1 MVMNMSKVYQ
11 FGVIFLAAFSLVACM
26 DSAQPEKRT
35 NDSNSNPYKNLS
47 NEPFDP
53 NEIDIQAR
61 DLEDTDLEDENNF
74 DNDKEIPG
82 ETSEEEVENFD
93 PYEDADEN
101 QPQREQ
107 RSLQETLPDSS
118 TERELEEHI
127 PDEHDTSKETPL
139 PIDNFKERWNAV
151 SDEQFSELYI
161 ESLQEIETE
170 NGVTYESKL
179 TNQLALRIHANNQG
193 YVEQLE
199 MVQEGTLGSNV
210 YQMLTGWSQIINI
223 IHPNLEINDVD
234 SLFHDIGVG
243 PNGDL
248 SNVSETSFDYH
259 HIHYHISPTENG
271 YTFRARYN

>member
-1 MVMNMSKVYQ
+1 MSKVYQ